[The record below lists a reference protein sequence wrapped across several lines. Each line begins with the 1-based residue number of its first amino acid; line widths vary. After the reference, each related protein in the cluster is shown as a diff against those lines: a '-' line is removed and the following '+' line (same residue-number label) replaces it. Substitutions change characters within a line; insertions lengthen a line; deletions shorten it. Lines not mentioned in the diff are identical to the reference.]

1 MCRTD
6 VPVVMATLIG
16 PAESLAPRDLTVS
29 LRGSEIALS
38 WSEDSHAVSVAIRTD
53 RDGAV
58 AVHRS

>member
-1 MCRTD
+1 
-6 VPVVMATLIG
+6 MATLIG
-16 PAESLAPRDLTVS
+16 PAEGHAPRDLTVA

-38 WSEDSHAVSVAIRTD
+38 WSEDSHAVSAVIRTD